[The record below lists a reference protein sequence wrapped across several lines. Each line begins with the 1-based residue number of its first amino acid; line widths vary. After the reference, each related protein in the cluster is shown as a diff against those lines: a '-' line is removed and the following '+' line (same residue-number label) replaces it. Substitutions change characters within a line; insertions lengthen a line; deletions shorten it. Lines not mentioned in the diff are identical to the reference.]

1 MKFNLFSDMLPSVSS
16 MGMLLASTQAVQGWW
31 WWGPAEEQV
40 EVSEASGLTHSSH

>member
-1 MKFNLFSDMLPSVSS
+1 

-40 EVSEASGLTHSSH
+40 ED